1 MLPHASPVVTSVP
14 PMSRI
19 PAVAACLL
27 VLLTS
32 DAAAAETFAPPNRPG
47 PALSVPKAELDA
59 ALGCSKQRLE
69 GATRA
74 PVLLVQGTGATAKDN
89 WSWTYEPALTKRGI
103 PWCHVDLPEH
113 ATQDV
118 QRSGEFVVHAIRT
131 MHARAGRRIAILG
144 HSQGGMVP
152 RWALRFWPDTRA
164 MVDDLVGFA
173 PSNHGTTAARDCD
186 DGGCS
191 AASTQQSDRSAFMR
205 ALNSF
210 AETWAGVS
218 YTSIYT
224 RLDQTVMP
232 NQDAETGSSSL
243 RTGAGRRANVA
254 IQDVCPNAKSEHLAI
269 GTVDPI
275 AYALA
280 LDALGHD
287 GPADPARVPLSVCA
301 EVFHEGVDPVTGPA
315 SAAEALAS
323 FQSYEAKT
331 VEREPP
337 LACYTRPAGCGPGGT
352 ATTPAL
358 SCVSRRRFSVRLPAL
373 GRPVATLAGKRV
385 GLRRRGGRLRA
396 VVDLRGRPKGIY
408 TLRLRGTTRG
418 GLRVTVIR
426 RYRTCTPRG
435 RAS

>member
-1 MLPHASPVVTSVP
+1 
-14 PMSRI
+14 MSRTL
-19 PAVAACLL
+19 ALAAAFLL
-27 VLLTS
+27 VLAAP
-32 DAAAAETFAPPNRPG
+32 AAAADRDFAPPDRSG
-47 PALSVPKAELDA
+47 AALSVPKAELDA
-59 ALGCSKQRLE
+59 ALSCSEQRLE

-103 PWCHVDLPEH
+103 PWCQVDLPEH

-118 QRSGEFVVHAIRT
+118 QRSGEFVVYAIRT
-131 MHARAGRRIAILG
+131 MYARAGRPIAILG

-173 PSNHGTTAARDCD
+173 PSNHGTTEARGCD

-205 ALNSF
+205 ALNSY
-210 AETWAGVS
+210 AETWRGIS
-218 YTSIYT
+218 YTSVYT
-224 RLDQTVMP
+224 RIDQTVRP
-232 NQDAETGSSSL
+232 NDDAETGSSSL
-243 RTGAGRRANVA
+243 RTGAGRRTNVA
-254 IQDVCPNAKSEHLAI
+254 IQEICPNAKSEHLAI

-280 LDALGHD
+280 MDALSHD
-287 GPADPARVPLSVCA
+287 GPADPKRIAPTVCA

-315 SAAEALAS
+315 SAAAAIAS
-323 FQSYEAKT
+323 FQGYQEKT
-331 VEREPP
+331 VDREPP
-337 LACYTRPAGCGPGGT
+337 LACYTRPAGCGRGGT
-352 ATTPAL
+352 ATSPAL
-358 SCVSRRRFSVRLPAL
+358 SCLSKRRFAVRLPAL
-373 GRPVATLAGKRV
+373 RRPVATLAGKRV
-385 GLRRRGGRLRA
+385 ALRRRGGRLRA

-408 TLRLRGTTRG
+408 TLRMRGTTRG

>member
-1 MLPHASPVVTSVP
+1 
-14 PMSRI
+14 MSRLLLA
-19 PAVAACLL
+19 AVACLL
-27 VLLTS
+27 ALAAP
-32 DAAAAETFAPPNRPG
+32 AAAADDAYAPPTRPG
-47 PALSVPKAELDA
+47 PALSVPKAQLEA
-59 ALGCSKQRLE
+59 ALGCSEQKLE
-69 GATRA
+69 GAERA

-113 ATQDV
+113 ATQDI

-173 PSNHGTTAARDCD
+173 PSNHGTTEARDCD

-205 ALNSF
+205 ALNSY
-210 AETWAGVS
+210 AETWRGVS
-218 YTSIYT
+218 YTSVYT
-224 RLDQTVMP
+224 RLDQTVRP
-232 NQDAETGSSSL
+232 NENAETGSSSL
-243 RTGAGRRANVA
+243 RTGAGRRTNVA
-254 IQDVCPNAKSEHLAI
+254 IQDICPNAKSEHLAI

-280 LDALGHD
+280 MDALGHE
-287 GPADPARVPLSVCA
+287 GPADPKRIAPTVCA
-301 EVFHEGVDPVTGPA
+301 EVFHEGVDPVTGPQG
-315 SAAEALAS
+315 AAAALAS
-323 FQSYEAKT
+323 FQSYQAKT
-331 VEREPP
+331 VDREPP
-337 LACYTRPAGCGPGGT
+337 LACYARAAGCGKGG
-352 ATTPAL
+352 ASTPPAP
-358 SCVSRRRFSVRLPAL
+358 SCVSKRRFAVRLPSL
-373 GRPVATLAGKRV
+373 RRPVATLAGERIA
-385 GLRRRGGRLRA
+385 LRRKGGRLRA
-396 VVDLRGRPKGIY
+396 VVDLRGRPKGTY
-408 TLRLRGTTRG
+408 TLRMRGTTRG

>member
-1 MLPHASPVVTSVP
+1 MATVP
-14 PMSRI
+14 QMSRTLAL
-19 PAVAACLL
+19 AVACLL
-27 VLLTS
+27 VLAAP
-32 DAAAAETFAPPNRPG
+32 AAAADRDFAPPDRPG
-47 PALSVPKAELDA
+47 PPLSVPKAELDA
-59 ALGCSKQRLE
+59 ALACSEQRLE
-69 GATRA
+69 GAARA

-103 PWCHVDLPEH
+103 PWCQIDLPEQ

-118 QRSGEFVVHAIRT
+118 QRSGEFVTYAIRT
-131 MHARAGRRIAILG
+131 MYARAGRRIAILG

-173 PSNHGTTAARDCD
+173 PSNHGTTEARDCET
-186 DGGCS
+186 GGCS

-205 ALNSF
+205 ALNSY
-210 AETWAGVS
+210 AETWRDVS

-224 RLDQTVMP
+224 RIDQTVRP
-232 NQDAETGSSSL
+232 NDDAETGSSSL
-243 RTGAGRRANVA
+243 RTGAGRRTNVA
-254 IQDVCPNAKSEHLAI
+254 IQDICPNAKSEHLAI

-280 LDALGHD
+280 MDALSHD
-287 GPADPARVPLSVCA
+287 GPADPKRVALSVCA
-301 EVFHEGVDPVTGPA
+301 EVFHEGVDPVTGPQG
-315 SAAEALAS
+315 AAAALAS
-323 FQSYEAKT
+323 FQSYKAKT

-337 LACYTRPAGCGPGGT
+337 LACYTRPAGCGKGGSS
-352 ATTPAL
+352 AAPAL
-358 SCVSRRRFSVRLPAL
+358 SCVSKRRFAVRLPGL
-373 GRPVATLAGKRV
+373 RRPVATLAGKRV
-385 GLRRRGGRLRA
+385 SLRRRGGRLRA

-418 GLRVTVIR
+418 GLRVTVTR